1 MIANHTSLLAGMLV
15 GLSVAMPI
23 GPMGLLCIQRTL
35 TSGRRV
41 GICTGLGAATMN
53 TIHAGIIIAGL
64 ERLAPL
70 MASASRLLGLV
81 GGLFLLWCAARTLL
95 RRRTS
100 LSRPGATQLSPVT
113 AYGTALTF
121 NAINPMSLGLMLAL
135 LSPVIEISELSL
147 ARAAMLLLGVFTAVV
162 AWWVCL
168 ASGVDL
174 LRSRLSPG
182 MLFVVN
188 QIAGIGLLI
197 YGTVAFVR
205 SAGL

>member
-70 MASASRLLGLV
+70 MASAGRVLGFV

-95 RRRTS
+95 RPGTS
-100 LSRPGATQLSPVT
+100 LSRSGATQLSPVT

-135 LSPVIEISELSL
+135 LSSVIEISELSL

-205 SAGL
+205 SASL